1 MGFRRGEG
9 LGLRLSIRRC
19 SVCGYGLW
27 FEDSGVGIEN
37 KNKDKGLRF
46 GVWMFRL
53 GGLRFELMMTVRIQG

>member
-1 MGFRRGEG
+1 MQ
-9 LGLRLSIRRC
+9 C
-19 SVCGYGLW
+19 SVCGGLW